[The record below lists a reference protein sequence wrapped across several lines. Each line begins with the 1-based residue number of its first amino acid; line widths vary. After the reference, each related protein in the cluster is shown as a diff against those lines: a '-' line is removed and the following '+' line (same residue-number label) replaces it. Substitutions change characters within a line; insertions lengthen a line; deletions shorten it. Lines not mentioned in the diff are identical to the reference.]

1 LLGFFLQASQKF
13 EKMHHKLRFTSG
25 VSSAG
30 ACIPE
35 MAVVQQRFG
44 ILWCEDSAKWT
55 GQWSLYVNA
64 LGEHDSEVWEVFHVC
79 EGQLPSLDAIHDYTG
94 TMVGAHF
101 NLWLNR

>member
-1 LLGFFLQASQKF
+1 MNPKFLF
-13 EKMHHKLRFTSG
+13 
-25 VSSAG
+25 SSAPL
-30 ACIPE
+30 ARSLHPEE

-79 EGQLPSLDAIHDYTG
+79 EGQLPSLDAIHNYTG
-94 TMVGAHF
+94 TMAVGA
-101 NLWLNR
+101 L